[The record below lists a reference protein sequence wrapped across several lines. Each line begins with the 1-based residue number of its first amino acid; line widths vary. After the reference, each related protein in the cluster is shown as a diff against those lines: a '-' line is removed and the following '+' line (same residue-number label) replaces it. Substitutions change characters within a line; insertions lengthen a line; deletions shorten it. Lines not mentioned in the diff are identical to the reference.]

1 MSEQKTVFN
10 KLWKSNST
18 ELASHKVELAKKA
31 PAILSE
37 IKKIDDSLMKS
48 ESKIDSVFLAYK
60 KAYSDFQD
68 VLSSSENSA
77 NSLERDLVGIMDA
90 AQELGLNPNDA
101 MKIDGFKEAADLVTK
116 IQTLVPKLKTL
127 YQKPS

>member
-1 MSEQKTVFN
+1 MNTLQNVYN
-10 KLWKSNST
+10 KLSDKT
-18 ELASHKVELAKKA
+18 ELASQKIELAKKA

-37 IKKIDDSLMKS
+37 IKKIDDNLMKS

-60 KAYSDFQD
+60 KAYADFQG
-68 VLSSSENSA
+68 VLSSAEIAANNS
-77 NSLERDLVGIMDA
+77 ERDLVSIMDA
-90 AQELGLNPNDA
+90 AQELGLNPNEA
-101 MKIDGFKEAADLVTK
+101 MKIEGFKQAADLVSK

>member
-1 MSEQKTVFN
+1 MSEQKVVFN
-10 KLWKSNST
+10 KLFKK
-18 ELASHKVELAKKA
+18 EQLASQKVELAKKA

-37 IKKIDDSLMKS
+37 IKKIDDNLMKS

-60 KAYSDFQD
+60 KAYADFQD
-68 VLSSSENSA
+68 VLSSAESAANNS
-77 NSLERDLVGIMDA
+77 ERDLVSIMDA

-101 MKIDGFKEAADLVTK
+101 MKIDGFKEAADLVSK

>member
-1 MSEQKTVFN
+1 MSTLKSVGN
-10 KLWKSNST
+10 KLFKT
-18 ELASHKVELAKKA
+18 ELANHKIELAKKA

-37 IKKIDDSLMKS
+37 IKKIDDNLIKS

-60 KAYSDFQD
+60 KAYADFQD
-68 VLSSSENSA
+68 VLNSA
-77 NSLERDLVGIMDA
+77 ENAANNSERDLVSIMDS

-101 MKIDGFKEAADLVTK
+101 MKIDGFKEAADLVSK

>member
-1 MSEQKTVFN
+1 MSTLKSVGN
-10 KLWKSNST
+10 KLFKT
-18 ELASHKVELAKKA
+18 ELANHKVDLAKKA

-37 IKKIDDSLMKS
+37 IKKIDDNLIKS

-60 KAYSDFQD
+60 KAYADFQD
-68 VLSSSENSA
+68 VLNSA
-77 NSLERDLVGIMDA
+77 ENAANNSEKDLISIMDS

-101 MKIDGFKEAADLVTK
+101 MKIDGFKEAADLVSK

>member
-1 MSEQKTVFN
+1 MSNLKSIGN
-10 KLWKSNST
+10 KLFKT
-18 ELASHKVELAKKA
+18 ELASQKVELAKKA

-37 IKKIDDSLMKS
+37 IKKIDDKLIKS

-60 KAYSDFQD
+60 KAYADFQD
-68 VLSSSENSA
+68 VLSSAEDAAYNS
-77 NSLERDLVGIMDA
+77 ERDLVSIMDS

-101 MKIDGFKEAADLVTK
+101 MKIKGFKEASDLVFK
-116 IQTLVPKLKTL
+116 IQTLVPKLKNL

>member
-1 MSEQKTVFN
+1 MSTLKSVGN
-10 KLWKSNST
+10 KLFKT
-18 ELASHKVELAKKA
+18 ELANHKVDLAKKA

-37 IKKIDDSLMKS
+37 IKKIDDNLIKS

-60 KAYSDFQD
+60 KAYADFQD
-68 VLSSSENSA
+68 VLNSA
-77 NSLERDLVGIMDA
+77 ENAANNSERDLVSIMDS

-101 MKIDGFKEAADLVTK
+101 MKIDGFKEAADLVSK

>member
-1 MSEQKTVFN
+1 MSEQKVVFN
-10 KLWKSNST
+10 KLFKKE
-18 ELASHKVELAKKA
+18 ELASQKVELAKKA

-37 IKKIDDSLMKS
+37 IKKIDDNLMKS

-60 KAYSDFQD
+60 KAYADFQD
-68 VLSSSENSA
+68 VLSSAESAANNS
-77 NSLERDLVGIMDA
+77 ERDLVSIMDA

-101 MKIDGFKEAADLVTK
+101 MKIDGFKEAANLVSK